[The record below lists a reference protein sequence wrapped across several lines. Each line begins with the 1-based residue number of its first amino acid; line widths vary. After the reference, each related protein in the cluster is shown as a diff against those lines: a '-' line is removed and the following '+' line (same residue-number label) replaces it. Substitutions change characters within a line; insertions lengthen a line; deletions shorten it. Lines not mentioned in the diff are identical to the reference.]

1 MSPQQR
7 PKIFQLLRT
16 AKFCNSPLGVAGI
29 CFDEDKAILKGGKE
43 GVLTEPANVRTI
55 LSGTRKSQY
64 EVEWRCLSFREVR
77 VVATEEGNDEENAI
91 GSSGTKK
98 YAEQDCAASLEKEM
112 MTLFAPLRWHTELR
126 VVVVVDDEGLTWR
139 AIEEEIW

>member
-1 MSPQQR
+1 M
-7 PKIFQLLRT
+7 
-16 AKFCNSPLGVAGI
+16 V
-29 CFDEDKAILKGGKE
+29 KGGKE
-43 GVLTEPANVRTI
+43 GIRIAPEQIRPISAIRTP
-55 LSGTRKSQY
+55 Q

-91 GSSGTKK
+91 GSSGTEE

-139 AIEEEIW
+139 AIEGRKHATRGLTVTCVRQGLKIEKNRRARIMAQK

>member
-1 MSPQQR
+1 M
-7 PKIFQLLRT
+7 
-16 AKFCNSPLGVAGI
+16 V
-29 CFDEDKAILKGGKE
+29 KGGKE
-43 GVLTEPANVRTI
+43 GIRIAPVQIRLISAIRT
-55 LSGTRKSQY
+55 SQ
-64 EVEWRCLSFREVR
+64 EVEWRCLSFREAR
-77 VVATEEGNDEENAI
+77 IVATEEGNDEENAI
-91 GSSGTKK
+91 GSSGTKG